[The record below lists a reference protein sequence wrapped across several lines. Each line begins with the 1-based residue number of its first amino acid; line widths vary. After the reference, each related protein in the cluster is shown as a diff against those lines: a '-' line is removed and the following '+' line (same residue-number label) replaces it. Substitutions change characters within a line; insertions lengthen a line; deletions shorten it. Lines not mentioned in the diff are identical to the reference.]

1 MKIYTKQ
8 IAEEVSDEVNKRLP
22 KSMNVRVIPDDIKNI
37 IKSMSFTMVYH
48 TLKAKT
54 WRILFKHYK
63 LKIRKGYGN
72 YKDNKINPS

>member
-54 WRILFKHYK
+54 SRILFKHY
-63 LKIRKGYGN
+63 
-72 YKDNKINPS
+72 NK